1 MENWMFWV
9 KVSPYAVVFI
19 FTAIMVFYYCQCG
32 NVNGK
37 SFPYLLAVHIALV
50 SATCG
55 YVLASEGFKFAFAA
69 AVLYVTIMFFGG
81 MLGFIVFI
89 IFDQVRYWKFK
100 QKILK
105 ERGYILPSVLFKQR
119 GKPLRFGK
127 KH

>member
-1 MENWMFWV
+1 MEIWMFLL
-9 KVSPYAVVFI
+9 KASPYAVVFI
-19 FTAIMVFYYCQCG
+19 FTVIMVFYYCQCG
-32 NVNGK
+32 NVDRK
-37 SFPYLLAVHIALV
+37 SLPYLLAVHIALI

-55 YVLASEGFKFAFAA
+55 YMLASEGFKFAFAA

-81 MLGFIVFI
+81 MLGFIFFI
-89 IFDQVRYWKFK
+89 IVDQVRYWKFK

-105 ERGYILPSVLFKQR
+105 ERGYTLPPLLFKRR